1 MKESKMSFSKD
12 PKEIS
17 VALLC
22 GGKSGEREVSL
33 ASGAS
38 VEVALQEA
46 GFQVTKLDP
55 SVKEDLIT
63 LVSKPFDVAF
73 LALHGKG
80 GEDGSI
86 QGFLETIELPYT
98 GSGIWASATAVNKIV
113 SKYFYNKAG
122 IATPQSMIIES
133 QVVTAQEI
141 EDHVGCPCV
150 VKAATEGSALGVYIC
165 NTREDITEAV
175 QKVFTVDS
183 SAFAESFVSGSEF
196 TVGVLGG
203 ENPQALPVIK
213 IIPVN
218 EFYDYESKY
227 AEGGSQH
234 ICPAPLSEEDTL
246 QAQELALAAHK
257 VLRCEGVSRT
267 DLIQDETGKF
277 WVLETNTLPGMTSTS
292 LLPDAARVIG
302 LSFPELCTR
311 MVFDA
316 LEK

>member
-22 GGKSGEREVSL
+22 GGKSGEREISL

-133 QVVTAQEI
+133 QAVTAQEI

-183 SAFAESFVSGSEF
+183 SAFAESFVSGS
-196 TVGVLGG
+196 
-203 ENPQALPVIK
+203 
-213 IIPVN
+213 
-218 EFYDYESKY
+218 
-227 AEGGSQH
+227 
-234 ICPAPLSEEDTL
+234 PLE
-246 QAQELALAAHK
+246 
-257 VLRCEGVSRT
+257 C
-267 DLIQDETGKF
+267 
-277 WVLETNTLPGMTSTS
+277 
-292 LLPDAARVIG
+292 
-302 LSFPELCTR
+302 
-311 MVFDA
+311 
-316 LEK
+316 

>member
-1 MKESKMSFSKD
+1 MSFSKD

-38 VEVALQEA
+38 VETALLEA
-46 GFQVTKLDP
+46 GFKVTKLDP

-63 LVSKPFDVAF
+63 LVSTSFDVAF

-86 QGFLETIELPYT
+86 QGFLETIDLPYT
-98 GSGIWASATAVNKIV
+98 GSRIWASATAVNKIV

-122 IATPQSMIIES
+122 IATPQSMVIES
-133 QVVTAQEI
+133 PKVTAQEI
-141 EDHVGCPCV
+141 KAQVGCPCV

-165 NTREDITEAV
+165 NSEQDIADAV
-175 QKVFTVDS
+175 QKVFMVDS
-183 SAFAESFVSGSEF
+183 SAFAESFISGSEF
-196 TVGVLGG
+196 TVGVLG
-203 ENPQALPVIK
+203 EKDPKALPVIK

-234 ICPAPLSEEDTL
+234 ICPAPLSEEETI
-246 QAQELALAAHK
+246 QAQKLALEAHK
-257 VLRCEGVSRT
+257 VLHCEGVSRT
-267 DLIQDETGKF
+267 DLIQDQNGKF
-277 WVLETNTLPGMTSTS
+277 WVLETNTLPGMTATS

-302 LSFPELCTR
+302 LNFSELCTR